1 MEVLER
7 VITRNSPVEVYNC
20 DYADGANF
28 FMSEWKGFESCLG
41 DMNVPHR
48 HNGYSIDILIKG
60 RIRQSIDFKQY
71 EMEAPALMLM
81 EPNQVHQ
88 HEMDPDAELINI
100 YFTNDFLV
108 PEMQG
113 VVSCWR
119 CVFSSGMIPLN
130 EEQLEEV
137 LSYADLIRKEYN
149 GDKLRK
155 EAIIRN
161 LLNAFVIACGRISE
175 PSGNWMNAE
184 SSQYNMARQ
193 FKMLV
198 DQHFHEKA
206 QVSDY
211 AEMLYVS
218 PGHLNDTVKALLGR
232 NAKFIIDEKRIM
244 EAKRPLY
251 WGEHSIKQIAAQL
264 NFEDDAYFN
273 RFFKKHSGFTPASF
287 QKSIRE
293 KYN

>member
-1 MEVLER
+1 MELLER
-7 VITRNSPVEVYNC
+7 VVTRNSDVQVYNC
-20 DYADGANF
+20 DYAEGANF
-28 FMSEWKGFESCLG
+28 FMSEWNGLECMG

-60 RIRQSIDFKQY
+60 SIRQSIDFKRY
-71 EMEAPALMLM
+71 DMTAPALMLM

-88 HEMDPDAELINI
+88 HEMSEDAELINI

-108 PEMQG
+108 PEMLG

-119 CVFSSGMIPLN
+119 CVFSSGMVPLN

-149 GDKLRK
+149 SDKLRK

-175 PSGNWMNAE
+175 PSGNWMSAE

-193 FKMLV
+193 FKILV

-244 EAKRPLY
+244 EAKRLLY
-251 WGEHSIKQIAAQL
+251 WGEHSVKQIAAQL